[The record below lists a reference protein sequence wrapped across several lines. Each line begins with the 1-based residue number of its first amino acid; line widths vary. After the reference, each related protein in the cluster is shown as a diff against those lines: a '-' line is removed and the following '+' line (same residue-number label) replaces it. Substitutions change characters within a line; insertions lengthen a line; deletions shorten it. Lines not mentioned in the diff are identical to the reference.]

1 MSERLVPEGLSL
13 MELAAVNWVLS
24 AVKTKVLTGVPSG
37 QVIDQALEECL
48 RGAGANGGNTHASN
62 QHIGC

>member
-1 MSERLVPEGLSL
+1 MSDELIPEGLSL

-24 AVKTKVLTGVPSG
+24 AVKTKILTGIPSG

-48 RGAGANGGNTHASN
+48 ASATAPTN
-62 QHIGC
+62 S